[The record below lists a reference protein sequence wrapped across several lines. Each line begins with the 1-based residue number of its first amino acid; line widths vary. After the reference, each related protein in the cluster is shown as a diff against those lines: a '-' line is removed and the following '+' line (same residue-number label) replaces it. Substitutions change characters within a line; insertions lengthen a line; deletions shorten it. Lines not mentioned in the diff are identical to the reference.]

1 MLSIG
6 TKAPHFSLNNQN
18 EENIDFSNFK
28 NKKLIIF
35 FYPKANT
42 PGWTVEA
49 QGFRDEFTTFN
60 KNNIQIIG
68 VSADKVSLQKS
79 FHEKQNL
86 NFDLLSDTEHNMIK
100 AYEAWGL
107 KKFMGRE
114 YEGIFRY
121 TYVIDENGMVELVYD
136 KVKTK
141 THAQDII
148 NDLNL

>member
-1 MLSIG
+1 M
-6 TKAPHFSLNNQN
+6 
-18 EENIDFSNFK
+18 
-28 NKKLIIF
+28 
-35 FYPKANT
+35 
-42 PGWTVEA
+42 
-49 QGFRDEFTTFN
+49 
-60 KNNIQIIG
+60 
-68 VSADKVSLQKS
+68 QKS

>member
-1 MLSIG
+1 MLKIG
-6 TKAPHFSLNNQN
+6 TKAPPFSLNNQYEKN
-18 EENIDFSNFK
+18 VSITSFD

-42 PGWTVEA
+42 PGWTIEA
-49 QGFRDEFTTFN
+49 QGFRDEFNTFN
-60 KNNIQIIG
+60 QNNIEIIG

-79 FHEKQNL
+79 FAEKHQLKFN
-86 NFDLLSDTEHNMIK
+86 LLSDTEHNMIK
-100 AYEAWGL
+100 LYQAWGL

-121 TYVIDENGMVELVYD
+121 TYVVDANRMIELAYD